1 MEIASK
7 PEPVAK
13 PAGTGLVAKLA
24 WVMAGIK
31 HVPKRGHNSFHGYD
45 YATEADIADAVR
57 EGLAEQGVM
66 IVPSVDKLEWR
77 EVETKNGK
85 ASIATLHVRFT
96 VTDGPEK
103 IEFLMIGEGLDSGD
117 KAVYKAM
124 TGAQKYMLLKLFLIS
139 TGDDPEADDKA
150 EPAPKRNAEPQPR
163 KPDSGPFGPPSAQAH
178 KPPAREPGDDDAGEP
193 TPSSPKGA
201 MIPQCPHCKSSK
213 AVIAS
218 KFNAGEWC
226 CWEKS
231 TRGKG
236 CGVKFRTT
244 EPE

>member
-1 MEIASK
+1 MEQTATKAAVVTK
-7 PEPVAK
+7 PP
-13 PAGTGLVAKLA
+13 GTGLVAKLA

-31 HVPKRGHNSFHGYD
+31 HVPKRGHNSFHNYD

-66 IVPSVDKLEWR
+66 IIPNVESLSWR
-77 EVETKNGK
+77 DVETKSGK
-85 ASIATLHVRFT
+85 QPIATMHVRFK
-96 VTDGPEK
+96 VTDGSEVL
-103 IEFLMIGEGLDSGD
+103 EFVMVGEGQDGGD
-117 KAVYKAM
+117 KATYKAM

-139 TGDDPEADDKA
+139 TGDDPEADDK
-150 EPAPKRNAEPQPR
+150 PQPVPKRAEAPQR
-163 KPDSGPFGPPSAQAH
+163 KPDAGPFGPHNAQSHKLPPS
-178 KPPAREPGDDDAGEP
+178 EPGPEQP
-193 TPSSPKGA
+193 TSPKGA
-201 MIPQCPHCKSSK
+201 MIPACPHCKSSK

-231 TRGKG
+231 TRGPG
-236 CGVKFRTT
+236 CGMKFRTT